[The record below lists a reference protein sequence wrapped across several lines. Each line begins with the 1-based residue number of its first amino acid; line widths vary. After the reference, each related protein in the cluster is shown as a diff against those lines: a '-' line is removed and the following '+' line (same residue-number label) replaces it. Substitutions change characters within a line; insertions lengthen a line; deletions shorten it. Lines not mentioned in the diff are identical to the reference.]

1 MTYLIMLL
9 DLVKFFINTFVVSIL
24 CSYFPSLLVLFQM
37 LRELMVE
44 KCKCHGMSGSCEIRT
59 CWHSAPSF
67 RTVGEALK
75 KKFSH
80 AIRVDQSNLGNGM
93 PLILPEYSRRYD
105 NTRPRPGPGN
115 VDTNRMKRG
124 GPRKVLN
131 KMKTELIYYQKSPTY
146 CEADNDVD
154 FPGTAGRY
162 CNRTSV
168 FATDNCESLCCGR
181 GYNLRREVKNL
192 KCNCKFK
199 WCCTVE
205 CETCRVEEWN
215 AVCKWNLI
223 LPKLL

>member
-1 MTYLIMLL
+1 ERML
-9 DLVKFFINTFVVSIL
+9 K
-24 CSYFPSLLVLFQM
+24 
-37 LRELMVE
+37 ELMVE

-80 AIRVDQSNLGNGM
+80 AIRVDQSNMGNGM
-93 PLILPEYSRRYD
+93 PLVLPEYTRRYD
-105 NTRPRPGPGN
+105 NTLRKIRPHRGN
-115 VDTNRMKRG
+115 NDKNNRMKRG
-124 GPRKVLN
+124 GPRKHLN
-131 KMKTELIYYQKSPTY
+131 RMKTELIYYQKSPNY
-146 CEADNDVD
+146 CERDNDVD

-162 CNRTSV
+162 CNRTSA
-168 FATDNCESLCCGR
+168 FAVDNCESLCCGR

-192 KCNCKFK
+192 KCKCKFK

-215 AVCKWNLI
+215 AVCMERGRGLKDI
-223 LPKLL
+223 LLTNYISLRYYNEEYLAR